1 MNIKWW
7 ETAWR
12 TDLEFTHKF
21 CLGEGETPCLHP
33 SGLPLPNTREWAVIT
48 TGEAGKIQGQDTDR
62 FGVWQEPTSWFIDSC
77 LLTASSHRGVSK
89 RAL

>member
-1 MNIKWW
+1 MV

-21 CLGEGETPCLHP
+21 LGEGEIPCLHP

-48 TGEAGKIQGQDTDR
+48 TPEARKIQGQDTDR
-62 FGVWQEPTSWFIDSC
+62 FGVWQEPTFWFIDSC
-77 LLTASSHRGVSK
+77 LLTASSHGGVSK